1 MTPCHEPAI
10 EISPLQRL
18 IDEGARTRE
27 VVEIP
32 AGRHMLHDSLHLRSG
47 VHLVGHPD
55 AVITRAPSFCSRVA
69 DFLGYGLREISVAEP
84 ERFRAGMGVFIAD
97 DNAGGFYTTVATIIG
112 NVGER
117 FLIDR
122 PLNHDYLPAS
132 NGTVSTLFPLLS
144 GIGVEDVVI
153 ENLVLDGNPDETRV
167 LNGCRGGG
175 VFLLGAQRVR
185 LQNLEVRDY
194 KGDAISFQQ
203 CADIEVRGCH
213 LHRNAGSGL
222 HPGSGSVRYVF
233 EGNNVHHN
241 GGDGLFYCLRTTH
254 SRCENN
260 RFENNGRA
268 GISIGE
274 RDTDHLIRG
283 NVIAHNAEAGI
294 HFRPALANG
303 ADRVR
308 IEENTFGPNGLE
320 KSEAEI
326 SIDAGLHE
334 IAIVDNQFKCSA
346 HKALVVADDCSE
358 IFFVSNTVNGR
369 AQSAEDISGGASV
382 VNVEAPRDF
391 SSVGPVAL
399 PPDGARH
406 LNIEV
411 LAPVTHHGESRTE

>member
-1 MTPCHEPAI
+1 MIPGHEPAL
-10 EISPLQRL
+10 EVSPLQQL
-18 IDEGARTRE
+18 IDESAHSGE

-32 AGRHMLHDSLHLRSG
+32 AGLHVLHDSLHLRSG

-55 AVITRAPSFCSRVA
+55 AVITRAPSFCSAVS
-69 DFLGYGLREISVAEP
+69 DFLGYGLREIAVAEP
-84 ERFRAGMGVFIAD
+84 EKFRVGMGVFIAD
-97 DNAGGFYTTVATIIG
+97 DNAGGFYTTVATIVG
-112 NVGER
+112 QAGER

-122 PLNHDYLPAS
+122 PLNHDYLPTS
-132 NGTVSTLFPLLS
+132 NGVVSTLFPLIS

-153 ENLVLDGNPDETRV
+153 ENLVLDGNPEETRV

-185 LQNLEVRDY
+185 MQNLEVRDY

-260 RFENNGRA
+260 RFEHNGLA
-268 GISIGE
+268 GISVGE

-283 NVIAHNAEAGI
+283 NTIAHNGGAGI
-294 HFRPALANG
+294 HFRPALRNG

-308 IEENTFGPNGLE
+308 VEENAIGPNGLE
-320 KSEAEI
+320 KCEAEI
-326 SIDAGLHE
+326 SVDAGLHE
-334 IAIVDNQFKCSA
+334 IAIVDNQFHCNA
-346 HKALVVADDCSE
+346 HKALVVAADCSG
-358 IFFVSNTVNGR
+358 IFFASNTINGQ
-369 AQSAEDISGGASV
+369 AQSAEDIGGDAAVS
-382 VNVEAPRDF
+382 VEAPRDF
-391 SSVGPVAL
+391 PPVGPEAL

-406 LNIEV
+406 LGIEV
-411 LAPVTHHGESRTE
+411 LAPVAHRCELRTQ